1 MAASG
6 GGGGIWPRLA
16 AGAGRWPLV
25 LVAGGG
31 LVVLAADALMPQL
44 RIWSH
49 LMAAA
54 GLMVW
59 WWWPLI

>member
-31 LVVLAADALMPQL
+31 LVVVAADLVLA
-44 RIWSH
+44 
-49 LMAAA
+49 
-54 GLMVW
+54 
-59 WWWPLI
+59 